1 MEYHH
6 LTLRPDTP
14 KGKTCRV
21 LYAQSPEG
29 WYELNK
35 ETGVGQ
41 GYRIINQVVH
51 PNGDLTLLVKKMSEG
66 WVPSVVLEKTEID
79 ASLDGV
85 QLGEWVRRVEAFTCA
100 SPPPT
105 AVPVL
110 AQQQA
115 QQQPRK
121 HKRPQGRDNRAPV
134 PIVQNPK
141 QFSVPVQMV
150 QTLNIPKSMN
160 AMAQGNKPMHH
171 HVKRSREHDGANKQG
186 NRCKI
191 VI

>member
-6 LTLRPDTP
+6 LTLRQDTP

-41 GYRIINQVVH
+41 GYRIINQTVH
-51 PNGDLTLLVKKMSEG
+51 ANGDLTLLVKKMAEG

-85 QLGEWVRRVEAFTCA
+85 QLGEWIRRVEAFACA
-100 SPPPT
+100 
-105 AVPVL
+105 AVP
-110 AQQQA
+110 QQVQAQA
-115 QQQPRK
+115 QQQPPTRQKRK
-121 HKRPQGRDNRAPV
+121 YDNRPPV

-141 QFSVPVQMV
+141 QYSVPVQMA
-150 QTLNIPKSMN
+150 QTLHIPKSIN
-160 AMAQGNKPMHH
+160 AANAIRLHQAPGQGQAM
-171 HVKRSREHDGANKQG
+171 KRNREPKQSG
-186 NRCKI
+186 RCKI

>member
-35 ETGVGQ
+35 ETGIGK

-66 WVPSVVLEKTEID
+66 WVPSVVLDKTEID

-85 QLGEWVRRVEAFTCA
+85 QLGEWVRRVEAFSCA
-100 SPPPT
+100 
-105 AVPVL
+105 AVAPVQ
-110 AQQQA
+110 AQAQA
-115 QQQPRK
+115 QHQPQQQPRQKRK
-121 HKRPQGRDNRAPV
+121 HDNRPPV

-141 QFSVPVQMV
+141 QYSVPVQMA
-150 QTLNIPKSMN
+150 QTLHIPKSIN
-160 AMAQGNKPMHH
+160 AAAANRPHYPPGQIQSM
-171 HVKRSREHDGANKQG
+171 KRNREPKQSG
-186 NRCKI
+186 RCKI

>member
-66 WVPSVVLEKTEID
+66 WVPSVVLEKSEID

-85 QLGEWVRRVEAFTCA
+85 QLGEWVRRVEAFACA
-100 SPPPT
+100 PPPPPPT
-105 AVPVL
+105 AVPVPVPVPVL
-110 AQQQA
+110 AQPPTK
-115 QQQPRK
+115 QPRQ
-121 HKRPQGRDNRAPV
+121 HKRPPV

-150 QTLNIPKSMN
+150 QTLNIPKSTH
-160 AMAQGNKPMHH
+160 ATAHGIRPAQHH
-171 HVKRSREHDGANKQG
+171 HVKRPREPRPEKQG
-186 NRCKI
+186 GRCKI